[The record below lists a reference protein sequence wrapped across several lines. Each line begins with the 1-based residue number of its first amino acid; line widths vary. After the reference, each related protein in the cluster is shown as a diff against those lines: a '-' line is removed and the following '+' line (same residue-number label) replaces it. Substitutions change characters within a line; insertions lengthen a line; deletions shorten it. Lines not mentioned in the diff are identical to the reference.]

1 MLKGYF
7 RTTFALA
14 GLVTMALASAGQA
27 RTIYECTFE
36 DRGPNRNW
44 LPTIVYVA
52 YDPGSEEVQVSD
64 PIIES
69 VSGGPISVK
78 PRTDNDARLSLR
90 WTLMLESTA
99 QNDFQWTYD
108 FTVYKAD
115 NKAKITGTPRGYS
128 DTLYAPGTCKVKKG

>member
-1 MLKGYF
+1 MRNGIF

-14 GLVTMALASAGQA
+14 ALVTMALASAGHA

-52 YDPGSEEVQVSD
+52 HDPGSEEVQVSD

-78 PRTDNDARLSLR
+78 PRTDNDCLLYTSDA
-90 WTLMLESTA
+90 
-99 QNDFQWTYD
+99 
-108 FTVYKAD
+108 AD
-115 NKAKITGTPRGYS
+115 E
-128 DTLYAPGTCKVKKG
+128 